1 MKRTLALVLAILMML
16 SLCACGG
23 AAKETSAMDMAPAA
37 AAPMEAYAEEAVA
50 ATAQS
55 YAIGTAD
62 AGSATN
68 AAASAVDD
76 KIIYSCYAEI
86 ETLDFDQSLA
96 DLAALID
103 RHGGF
108 LESSSVRGSDYH
120 GNGRRSADYVIR
132 IPRESFETVTG
143 SLSTIGNVSYSSI
156 QAENISA
163 GYYDTES
170 RLAACRIEEERLL
183 EMLERAETVEDML
196 SIEDRLT
203 ELRYNIE
210 SLTTTLLGWDSLIN
224 YSTIEL
230 SLQEVVEY
238 TAEPELSYWQ
248 KLGRG
253 FVRSLENVGEFF
265 MDLLRFVV
273 VNLPVLV
280 LLGIA
285 AAVVILLVRRKRRK
299 KAAKAWAREEEKK
312 EE

>member
-1 MKRTLALVLAILMML
+1 MML
-16 SLCACGG
+16 AMTACGASSKD
-23 AAKETSAMDMAPAA
+23 AAEMAMAPAA
-37 AAPMEAYAEEAVA
+37 QAAPMEAAVEEEVTASAMTYAV
-50 ATAQS
+50 
-55 YAIGTAD
+55 GTAD
-62 AGSATN
+62 AGSATSTD
-68 AAASAVDD
+68 AGAPAQDD

-86 ETLDFDQSLA
+86 ETLDFEKSLE
-96 DLAALID
+96 DIGRLIA

-108 LESSSVRGSDYH
+108 LESSSVRGNDYY
-120 GNGRRSADYVIR
+120 GEGRRSADYVIR

-163 GYYDTES
+163 SYYDTES
-170 RLAACRIEEERLL
+170 RLAAYRIEEERLL
-183 EMLERAETVEDML
+183 AMLEMAETVEDML

-203 ELRYNIE
+203 EVRYNIE
-210 SLTTTLLGWDSLIN
+210 SLTTTILGWDSLIN

-230 SLQEVVEY
+230 HVQEVVEY

-265 MDLLRFVV
+265 MALFRFVV

-285 AAVVILLVRRKRRK
+285 AAVVILIVRRQRRK
-299 KAAKAWAREEEKK
+299 AAAKSWGREEEKK
-312 EE
+312 DE